1 MTQAAP
7 PYASDRV
14 IAMEQDSSDLSLSGR
29 GRDSASAG
37 DCGEI
42 FRVESERQLR
52 AMCADILRP
61 DRDYP
66 IVGLT
71 CRPGARDPAL
81 PVDQVR
87 SSIWPTV
94 PVYVIEPQ
102 QARAA
107 HTVLPDRLGAY
118 NGAARVWW
126 PGVDEHSD
134 QSWHPLIYDSTG
146 VYGDDAL
153 RRLAIEFERQCP
165 SPIDLTPE
173 QQGILNE
180 RLRARSERRCR
191 ELEERVRELE
201 GQCRNL
207 EQQSTAAEHHAKAGY
222 TALDTPAEDRDIELP
237 TNEKVERR
245 GDGERLYVLIVEK
258 WVETFSGPHDWS
270 QSPLASFV
278 FSDQFLRA
286 LDDSDR
292 LPLER
297 IAWVCAMVACGKARR
312 LGGIDPHQLLTGA
325 GGRQLVREDGAK
337 GWRCNLKRNSPGGA
351 RLHYWIHTSGKIEF
365 DALGNHDLRGEL

>member
-1 MTQAAP
+1 MTLAALAP
-7 PYASDRV
+7 
-14 IAMEQDSSDLSLSGR
+14 DSSDLSVSSGR
-29 GRDSASAG
+29 DFVSPGNSEGAV
-37 DCGEI
+37 

-81 PVDQVR
+81 PVDRVR
-87 SSIWPTV
+87 ASIWPSV
-94 PVYVIEPQ
+94 PIYVIEPQ

-107 HTVLPDRLGAY
+107 HTVLPARLGAY

-126 PGVDEHSD
+126 PGVAEHSD

-146 VYGDDAL
+146 VYGDDVL
-153 RRLAIEFERQCP
+153 RRLAIEFERQRP
-165 SPIDLTPE
+165 SPIDLSPE
-173 QQGILNE
+173 QQVILSE

-191 ELEERVRELE
+191 ELEELVRELE
-201 GQCRNL
+201 DHCRNL
-207 EQQSTAAEHHAKAGY
+207 EQHSTTGAAHPAKADAP
-222 TALDTPAEDRDIELP
+222 TDAQDTKSPA
-237 TNEKVERR
+237 NEKVERR
-245 GDGERLYVLIVEK
+245 SDGERLYVLIVEK

-270 QSPLASFV
+270 ESPLASFV
-278 FSDQFLRA
+278 FSDEFLRA
-286 LDDSDR
+286 LDDPDR

-297 IAWVCAMVACGKARR
+297 IAWVCAMVACGKARG

-325 GGRQLVREDGAK
+325 GGRQLIREDGAK

-351 RLHYWIHTSGKIEF
+351 RLHYWIHPSGKIEF
-365 DALGNHDLRGEL
+365 DELGNHDLRGEL

>member
-1 MTQAAP
+1 MTLAAP
-7 PYASDRV
+7 TRTGERLTA
-14 IAMEQDSSDLSLSGR
+14 AE
-29 GRDSASAG
+29 RDSASPLVSRGPDSISAADG
-37 DCGEI
+37 IGEV
-42 FRVESERQLR
+42 FRVESERQLQ
-52 AMCADILRP
+52 AMCADILRS

-81 PVDQVR
+81 PVDRVR
-87 SSIWPTV
+87 ASIWPSV
-94 PVYVIEPQ
+94 PIYVIEPQ

-107 HTVLPDRLGAY
+107 HAVLPNRLGAY

-146 VYGDDAL
+146 VYGEDAL

-165 SPIDLTPE
+165 SPIDLSPE
-173 QQGILNE
+173 QQLILHE

-191 ELEERVRELE
+191 ELEERIRELE
-201 GQCRNL
+201 RECRSL
-207 EQQSTAAEHHAKAGY
+207 EQQSRGTVAHAARSSRSTAGQDTDLPPDRAK
-222 TALDTPAEDRDIELP
+222 
-237 TNEKVERR
+237 RR
-245 GDGERLYVLIVEK
+245 GDAERLYVLIVEK

-270 QSPLASFV
+270 ESPLASFV
-278 FSDQFLRA
+278 FSDQFLRD
-286 LDDSDR
+286 LSDRDR

-297 IAWVCAMVACGKARR
+297 IAWVCAMVACGKARG
-312 LGGIDPHQLLTGA
+312 LGGIDPHQLLTGD

-351 RLHYWIHTSGKIEF
+351 RLHYWIHPSGRIEF
-365 DALGNHDLRGEL
+365 GALGNHDLRGEL